1 MISAVEAIR
10 EAMIAALKA
19 DAAFDG
25 VAGLGVEPGAGSLPQ
40 VDVAWPL
47 GSDWGT
53 KTELGRELRTFVTL
67 RVAKGQR
74 ERLPGLVDATERVCA
89 GLSGTIDGW
98 RVASAVLVRSR
109 FADGRDE
116 TRVAQV
122 EHRVR
127 VLGI

>member
-1 MISAVEAIR
+1 MSAAEAVR
-10 EAMIAALKA
+10 SAMMARLQA
-19 DAAFDG
+19 DDAFAG
-25 VAGLGVEPGAGSLPQ
+25 VAGLGIEPGPGSLPQ
-40 VDVAWPL
+40 VDVGWPAAT
-47 GSDWGT
+47 DWGT
-53 KTELGRELRTFVTL
+53 KTETGRELRLITTL

-74 ERLPGLVDATERVCA
+74 GRLPVLVEAAETA
-89 GLSGTIDGW
+89 GAALAGVPGGW

-127 VLGI
+127 VLEN